1 MKSILRKKQQVK
13 KHAGFT
19 LIELI
24 IVIVILGILA
34 VTAAPRFIDI
44 SRDAKI
50 AKLEQTKASIKTAA
64 DLVFYKA
71 NIEGVASEDK
81 TLAMEVF
88 GEPVEL
94 EYGYPEA
101 RADNGGTD
109 ILDLLELSD
118 EFEFDTSNNTYARVG
133 YDVAN
138 NGCYVQ
144 YNEPNSAGAPS
155 EFEYSVSIVI
165 DGC

>member
-1 MKSILRKKQQVK
+1 MRSQS
-13 KHAGFT
+13 GFT

-44 SRDAKI
+44 SSDARISALK
-50 AKLEQTKASIKTAA
+50 QVKASVVSSA

-71 NIEGVASEDK
+71 NITGVASSAK
-81 TLAMEVF
+81 TLDMEAL
-88 GEPVEL
+88 GQPVEL

-101 RADNGGTD
+101 RAENGGID

-118 EFEFDTSNNTYARVG
+118 EFEFDISDNTYVRIG
-133 YDVAN
+133 YDITD

-144 YNEPNSAGAPS
+144 YNEPASAGAPS
-155 EFEYSVSIVI
+155 VSEYSVDLVI